1 MYINASDLLKRL
13 ASGVRPDGS
22 DGAARSRSIESED
35 FGSLLTSV
43 RTGEIASGRTL
54 STRGGVD
61 TELSPEQLERLG
73 IATDA
78 AEAAGSRRLLAMID
92 GGAVTIDV
100 ADRRIESHAESVSGT
115 VLTEIDGFVL
125 VPEGRASELRAMFSK
140 QGDRAARS
148 AGGTSGAHPGLD
160 AIRNPSIASM
170 LESLGVAGR
179 GIGAKEDRAAS

>member
-13 ASGVRPDGS
+13 ASGVRPDGADAS
-22 DGAARSRSIESED
+22 SRSRTIESED
-35 FGSLLTSV
+35 FGALLTSV
-43 RTGEIASGRTL
+43 RTGEISSGRAL
-54 STRGGVD
+54 STRGGVE
-61 TELSPEQLERLG
+61 TELTPAQLERLG
-73 IATDA
+73 VATDA

-100 ADRRIESHAESVSGT
+100 ADRRIEEHAESISGT

-140 QGDRAARS
+140 QGDRSARS
-148 AGGTSGAHPGLD
+148 AGGSSGAHPGLG

-170 LESLGVAGR
+170 LESLGVASR
-179 GIGAKEDRAAS
+179 GIRANEDRAAS